1 MKGNGGLMN
10 FYDKVHEMVRVLK
23 ETNEYKEY
31 INLKNIIKKDNKTY
45 EMVKDFKEKQQE
57 LQIKHIN
64 GKQMTDEEKLIM
76 ENLYSIIIQDEKAR
90 MLLEN
95 EMKLNV
101 MLADMQKIVGDGIKE
116 LVEF

>member
-1 MKGNGGLMN
+1 MN
-10 FYDKVHEMVRVLK
+10 FYDKVHEMVRALK

-31 INLKNIIKKDNKTY
+31 IKLKNNIKKDEKIYNI
-45 EMVKDFKEKQQE
+45 VKDFKDKQKD

-64 GKQMTDEEKLIM
+64 GIQMTDEEKLSM
-76 ENLYSIIIQDEKAR
+76 ENLYSIIIQNENAR
-90 MLLEN
+90 KMLEN
-95 EMKLNV
+95 EMKLDV

>member
-1 MKGNGGLMN
+1 
-10 FYDKVHEMVRVLK
+10 
-23 ETNEYKEY
+23 
-31 INLKNIIKKDNKTY
+31 
-45 EMVKDFKEKQQE
+45 
-57 LQIKHIN
+57 
-64 GKQMTDEEKLIM
+64 MTDEEKLIM